1 MSNGEQICVRLP
13 RAVKRYLE
21 QKVKNGE
28 FNSIE
33 DAIMYI
39 VTDWVRT
46 QQLIEKEE
54 EMGRNSVMSM

>member
-33 DAIMYI
+33 DAVIYI

-46 QQLIEKEE
+46 QQLIEREQ
-54 EMGRNSVMSM
+54 EMERSSMLSM